1 MTIIQKFQS
10 RVVRF
15 RKKRNEL
22 LYLKNAGIND
32 EIIEDIRK
40 CKQEI
45 LKALDEEKE
54 QWILLRDT
62 ENNPHIKEW
71 INNIIKGRYE

>member
-10 RVVRF
+10 RGVRF

-32 EIIEDIRK
+32 EVIEDIRK